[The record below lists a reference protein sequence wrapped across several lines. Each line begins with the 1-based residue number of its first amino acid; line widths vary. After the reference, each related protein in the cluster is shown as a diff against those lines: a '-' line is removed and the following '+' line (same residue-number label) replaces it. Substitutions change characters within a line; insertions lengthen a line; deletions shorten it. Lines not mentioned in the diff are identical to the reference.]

1 MPALRRGSVGRGD
14 AYPAGFHN
22 RYVCEKSIVA
32 RMTVYQCSGEKP
44 WSLGGRFS
52 SAATWLRI
60 YRCAATTSP
69 WPTSIKGSSRRDS
82 DSWSVTGYGDIWTT
96 NTSIQTSGAPTTLPT
111 IAATQRSAACFTSS
125 ISVYGALKSPWTEE
139 SPTRPG
145 DLLTAGQNTR
155 RSQWASRH
163 RSRRLVIARP
173 AVIFGPGRRRL
184 HASGN
189 ALRKKDLRLP
199 RKEGHDSGVSCRRHG
214 SH

>member
-1 MPALRRGSVGRGD
+1 
-14 AYPAGFHN
+14 
-22 RYVCEKSIVA
+22 
-32 RMTVYQCSGEKP
+32 MTVYQCSGEKP
-44 WSLGGRFS
+44 WSLEGRF
-52 SAATWLRI
+52 
-60 YRCAATTSP
+60 
-69 WPTSIKGSSRRDS
+69 RRPPP
-82 DSWSVTGYGDIWTT
+82 GYGSTAARQRRHRGRHPLKGARAGIQIRGAQGTGHIWTT

-125 ISVYGALKSPWTEE
+125 ISVYGALESPWTEE

-145 DLLTAGQNTR
+145 DLLTAGQNSR

-199 RKEGHDSGVSCRRHG
+199 RKEGHDSAYPAGVTGPIEVFCR
-214 SH
+214 